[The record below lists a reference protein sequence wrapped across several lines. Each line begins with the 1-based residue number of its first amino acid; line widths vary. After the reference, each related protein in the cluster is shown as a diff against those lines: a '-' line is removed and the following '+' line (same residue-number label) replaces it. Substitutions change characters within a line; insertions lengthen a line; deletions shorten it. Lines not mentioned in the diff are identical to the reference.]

1 MDKKKIKKYIVF
13 ILGSFIMGV
22 GIGLCNFANLG
33 VDPMSV
39 LVLGTYQRLHV
50 SFGMMNLLISLLQ
63 LLIAYLL
70 DKKNVTIATLLAMIF
85 VSVGIDT
92 FGLLHLSEA
101 LSVFPFDYLWLL
113 GGIAVYCFG
122 IALSQL
128 PHCGYTSYDGVIF
141 GLQKYT
147 NFSYHT
153 IRWGIDLTFLVSG
166 ILLKGTAGIGT
177 LMILLLAGRL
187 IEIFYELLE
196 KYVGGTLWH

>member
-1 MDKKKIKKYIVF
+1 
-13 ILGSFIMGV
+13 MGV

-147 NFSYHT
+147 NFSYHM

>member
-1 MDKKKIKKYIVF
+1 
-13 ILGSFIMGV
+13 MGV

-92 FGLLHLSEA
+92 FGLLYLSEA

>member
-1 MDKKKIKKYIVF
+1 M
-13 ILGSFIMGV
+13 
-22 GIGLCNFANLG
+22 
-33 VDPMSV
+33 PP
-39 LVLGTYQRLHV
+39 
-50 SFGMMNLLISLLQ
+50 
-63 LLIAYLL
+63 
-70 DKKNVTIATLLAMIF
+70 
-85 VSVGIDT
+85 
-92 FGLLHLSEA
+92 

>member
-1 MDKKKIKKYIVF
+1 
-13 ILGSFIMGV
+13 MGV

-39 LVLGTYQRLHV
+39 RVLGTYQRLHV

-141 GLQKYT
+141 GLQRYT

>member
-187 IEIFYELLE
+187 VEIFYELLE